1 MSFCGLRP
9 SLSQDDLRCDCSS
22 MCSCSLQFVNVLV
35 PTDCMHAIAA
45 ALRRTCPGVQLGS
58 MEEGQVGYG
67 GPSKV
72 DFFCHFSGTK
82 PLALHQLP
90 TSRAHTP
97 TPFLAPTALTCS
109 LHTHTLSLSHTHTHC
124 LTQIVGKGW
133 TGEVEER
140 HDARTMLR
148 AVRDLYSEEAAVSIH
163 SERGMPMCRCTA
175 SDTVRAFFHLFCEL
189 VASWVKFFALLCI
202 SSSPGPVCGADI
214 SAMHDRDA

>member
-1 MSFCGLRP
+1 MYYIITKRRPLDNLESKEAAHQMSFCGLRP

-109 LHTHTLSLSHTHTHC
+109 LHTHTHTLSLAHTHTLSHTNR
-124 LTQIVGKGW
+124 GKGMD
-133 TGEVEER
+133 G
-140 HDARTMLR
+140 
-148 AVRDLYSEEAAVSIH
+148 
-163 SERGMPMCRCTA
+163 RG
-175 SDTVRAFFHLFCEL
+175 
-189 VASWVKFFALLCI
+189 
-202 SSSPGPVCGADI
+202 GGAT
-214 SAMHDRDA
+214 